1 MSMEL
6 YQFPLSHYCEK
17 IRWAL
22 DCKGVRYQAINL
34 IPGLHRRRMQRL
46 CGQTAVPVLRH
57 RGRIICGSSAILDY
71 LDDVAPQRPL
81 AVADPLLQEQARQ
94 WERRLDQQAGPDI
107 QLWCYHHLLQ
117 APELMIPLLAGGGPF
132 YRRWLVRATWQ
143 EIESGM
149 RRRMDISPA
158 AAAAAEERMLVLL
171 SDLQDAY
178 NRSHFLVGEQ
188 LSRVDITACALFSM
202 LFRPRAYA
210 VRWPELQCLPPA
222 MRSWLSRHEALLEPL
237 QLRYA
242 QYR

>member
-22 DCKGVRYQAINL
+22 DFKGVRYQTIDL
-34 IPGLHRRRMQRL
+34 IPGLHRRRMLRL
-46 CGQTAVPVLRH
+46 SGQTAVPVLHH
-57 RGRIICGSSAILDY
+57 RGRIICGSFAILDY
-71 LDDVAPQRPL
+71 LDEVAPQRPL
-81 AVADPLLQEQARQ
+81 AVAEPLLQEQAWQ
-94 WERRLDQQAGPDI
+94 WEQRLDQQAGPDI
-107 QLWCYHHLLQ
+107 QLWCYHYLLQ
-117 APELMIPLLAGGGPF
+117 EPALMIPLLAGGGPF
-132 YRRWLVRATWQ
+132 YRRWLVRTTWQ

-149 RRRMDISPA
+149 RRQMNISAA
-158 AAAAAEERMLVLL
+158 AAAAAEERLLVLL

-210 VRWPELQCLPPA
+210 VRWPELNRLPPA
-222 MRSWLSRHEALLEPL
+222 MRRWLNRHEALLEPL
-237 QLRYA
+237 HLRYV